1 MAERPVALPP
11 GFTKEGAVELHDKLD
26 IARRHVVRGR
36 EIVAKQRALIASIRD
51 RGRDSAS
58 AEDLLQS
65 FERTLGIFEA
75 DLAALER

>member
-1 MAERPVALPP
+1 M
-11 GFTKEGAVELHDKLD
+11 ELHDKLD

-36 EIVAKQRALIASIRD
+36 EIVSKQRALIASIRD

-75 DLAALER
+75 DLAALES